1 MCVKSSLRTTLD
13 TGARTATT
21 ATASIDAPTREHGFR
36 DELEEKPEVVLCVSK
51 AFYWVVLAFSL

>member
-21 ATASIDAPTREHGFR
+21 ATASIDVPTMEHGFR
-36 DELEEKPEVVLCVSK
+36 DELEEKPEVIL
-51 AFYWVVLAFSL
+51 